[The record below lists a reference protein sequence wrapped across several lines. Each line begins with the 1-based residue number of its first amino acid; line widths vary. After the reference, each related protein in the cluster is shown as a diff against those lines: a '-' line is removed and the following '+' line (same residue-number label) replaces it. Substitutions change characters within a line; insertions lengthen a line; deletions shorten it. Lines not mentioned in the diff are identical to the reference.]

1 MILIDNSLEKRNLDK
16 SRGSL
21 LVNDLLFDKK
31 KTNLLRHGLLTNECK
46 PNSS

>member
-31 KTNLLRHGLLTNECK
+31 KDEFIAPPSFN
-46 PNSS
+46 